1 MTTRICSTD
10 FPKRKKNLV
19 VIRVILPTKCMKGIR
34 THVTRQH
41 KEKDTKKRGRPEDKD
56 DQVSGDV
63 KKSKP
68 DDLLEDAQ
76 LLEDIESQ
84 SLENIM
90 AKARNFEFEDIE
102 DEEGDDKVEEEETM
116 LPFSLSDK
124 YEDSQ
129 NLLIDFEKDEELH
142 DNQIDDLKRKMVE

>member
-1 MTTRICSTD
+1 MFDGFSKKEENFSCDSCD
-10 FPKRKKNLV
+10 FTNQS
-19 VIRVILPTKCMKGIR
+19 MKGIR

-102 DEEGDDKVEEEETM
+102 DEEGDNKVEEEETM

-124 YEDSQ
+124 YEESQ